1 MRTESSPFR
10 FARVGFLLL
19 AWLFS
24 ASVALQVFL
33 AGLALFVDSSNWSS
47 HMSFARYFSFLPLL
61 MAVLARTARL
71 PSRLIW
77 RCIGL
82 FGMILGLFLTAIFSS
97 RIGGLAALHP
107 VIALLLFWVSL
118 DIIRSKKQQAQ

>member
-1 MRTESSPFR
+1 
-10 FARVGFLLL
+10 
-19 AWLFS
+19 
-24 ASVALQVFL
+24 
-33 AGLALFVDSSNWSS
+33 
-47 HMSFARYFSFLPLL
+47 MSFARYFSFLPLL

-77 RCIGL
+77 RCVGL

-107 VIALLLFWVSL
+107 VIALLLFWASL
-118 DIIRSKKQQAQ
+118 DMIRSKKTAG